1 MSMSNFRSS
10 NDPAH
15 RRFHWTPAVALLAL
29 AIGGCSSM
37 PSSVSSLSDVRSASK
52 QGAINLVPLTAASLP
67 AAAQLSEPGFPA
79 TFASASE
86 TDYAELGPGDRVQVR
101 VWESGTPTVFTAG
114 PDLGELTVDESGRL
128 YLPYVGAI
136 QAAGQ
141 TIPQVRAA
149 VIRRLST
156 VVLRPQVDIREIER
170 RSTLVTVQGDA
181 AKTGVY
187 PITRG
192 RTRLGALLAEVAPS
206 QKLPEMLRVTV
217 RRGSEIGQVRLSDV
231 YSDPRLDIALHPGD
245 SVILSEVVQ
254 NVTVLGAAGIQGQ
267 FRIPQRDFSLMDA
280 IGQARGLSDDS
291 ADPRAVFLLRPA
303 ATEGTPPLVY
313 QLDMRR
319 PDTIALASR
328 FTVQDGD
335 AVLISN
341 APFTQTRKMLS
352 AFSATLSPVRSA
364 TALVP

>member
-1 MSMSNFRSS
+1 MS
-10 NDPAH
+10 AE
-15 RRFHWTPAVALLAL
+15 
-29 AIGGCSSM
+29 
-37 PSSVSSLSDVRSASK
+37 
-52 QGAINLVPLTAASLP
+52 TAY
-67 AAAQLSEPGFPA
+67 
-79 TFASASE
+79 
-86 TDYAELGPGDRVQVR
+86 DKLGPGDRLQVR
-101 VWESGTPTVFTAG
+101 VWESGAPSVFTAG

-136 QAAGQ
+136 QAAGL
-141 TIPQVRAA
+141 TIPQVRAN

-156 VVLRPQVDIREIER
+156 VVLRPQVDIREVER
-170 RSTLVTVQGDA
+170 RSMLVTVQGDA

-192 RTRLGALLAEVAPS
+192 RTRLSALLAEVAPS
-206 QKLPEMLRVTV
+206 QKMPEMLRVTV
-217 RRGSEIGQVRLSDV
+217 RRGEEIGQVRLSDV
-231 YSDPRLDIALHPGD
+231 YRDPRLDIALRPGD
-245 SVILSEVVQ
+245 SIILNEVVE

-291 ADPRAVFLLRPA
+291 ADPRAVFLLRPPPTKE
-303 ATEGTPPLVY
+303 ATPLVY

-328 FTVQDGD
+328 FTVHDGD

-341 APFTQTRKMLS
+341 APFTQTRKLLQ
-352 AFSATLSPVRSA
+352 AFSATLNPVRSA
-364 TALVP
+364 TTMVP